1 MVIAFFAQALSIAS
15 SVATTLVL
23 PKALGI
29 ESFGYWQ
36 LFLFYVSYI
45 GFFHLGLNDGI
56 YLLFGGRERAG
67 IEKTDI
73 NSQLLFG
80 CLYQVFISVAIFMLG
95 VLGPFEEERSFVI
108 FATSALLT
116 VNNAGAFLGYLF
128 QAMNETKL
136 FSKSVVVESAFL
148 FFGLAALL
156 AQGVADFRYYI
167 VLFCL
172 SKTVRLAYS
181 LFYARD
187 FLVSGVG
194 SARDTARKSI
204 LSIRVGIK
212 LMFANIA
219 GQLILGVVRFFVDLE
234 WGIEVFSI
242 VSFSLSITTF
252 FLMFLS
258 QVSMVLF
265 PHLRQVAKESMGG
278 YYELLRNS
286 LSLFLPGLYCLYPLI
301 SVALNAWLPEYCE
314 SIQLFIILFPLCVFE
329 GKMDIVCTTFFK
341 VLRLEGKLLAI
352 TCITLLASLAMT
364 ILGTYVFHSVAL
376 ILMGVTLV
384 LGIRCFSSE
393 RIIEGRLAIRHASTS
408 WSIIVVSV
416 LFIALFCCLD
426 QAYALLAYLLCYAGY
441 LCVYGKTFK
450 STLLEIKNN
459 MRRN

>member
-1 MVIAFFAQALSIAS
+1 MVVAFFAQALSIGS

-23 PKALGI
+23 PKVLGI

-56 YLLFGGRERAG
+56 YLLFGGRERSG
-67 IEKTDI
+67 IEKQDI
-73 NSQLLFG
+73 NSQFLFG
-80 CLYQVFISVAIFMLG
+80 CSYQVLISMAIFMFG
-95 VLGPFEEERSFVI
+95 ALGPFEEERSFVI

-148 FFGLAALL
+148 FLGLSVLL
-156 AQGVADFRYYI
+156 VQGVADFRYYVI
-167 VLFCL
+167 LFCL
-172 SKTVRLAYS
+172 SKIARLAYS

-187 FLVSGVG
+187 FLISGIA
-194 SARDTARKSI
+194 SFRDTARQSI

-234 WGIEVFSI
+234 WGIEIFSI

-265 PHLRQVAKESMGG
+265 PHLRQVAKASMGRC
-278 YYELLRNS
+278 YELIRNS
-286 LSLFLPGLYCLYPLI
+286 LSFFLPGLYCLYPLI
-301 SVALNAWLPEYCE
+301 SAVLNAWLPEYGQ
-314 SIQLFIILFPLCVFE
+314 SVRLFIILFPLCVFE

-341 VLRLEGKLLAI
+341 VLRLEGKLLVV
-352 TCITLLASLAMT
+352 TCVTLFASLVVT
-364 ILGTYVFHSVAL
+364 IFGTCVVHSVSFTL
-376 ILMGVTLV
+376 VGVTLV
-384 LGIRCFSSE
+384 LGVRCLASE
-393 RIIEGRLAIRHASTS
+393 RIIEDRLAICHSLMS
-408 WSIIVVSV
+408 WDVIVVSTV
-416 LFIALFCCLD
+416 FIALFSCFD
-426 QAYALLAYLLCYAGY
+426 QGYALFAYLLCYVAY
-441 LCVYGKTFK
+441 LCVRRKILR
-450 STLLEIKNN
+450 STLIEMKNN